1 MKFVYRNPNT
11 DYNYF
16 TNDDGSIVYR
26 RTQDGHGGHGGHGAE
41 HRAEMEAIAER
52 IAQQKI
58 AEALPDIQ
66 RAVSITA
73 YNKLIAALEFD
84 VTSAVSIGLENCG
97 EIFYDSKT
105 QRILAE
111 AITKEIRKQLNT
123 SR

>member
-1 MKFVYRNPNT
+1 MKFTYRNPDT
-11 DYNYF
+11 EYSYSI
-16 TNDDGSIVYR
+16 NDKGGMEYR
-26 RTQDGHGGHGGHGAE
+26 RTQDGHGGHGAE

-66 RAVSITA
+66 RAASITA

-84 VTSAVSIGLENCG
+84 ITSAVSIGLENCG